1 MTLLDGKLW
10 NIIIPHDEP
19 SPITRRISTSKPSF
33 ALHAMNSRFSTV
45 FAALGCVLL
54 ASCYP
59 YDESRGKKPDPK
71 KPDQTVSSAE
81 QQKLQAQR
89 DEMKKKEEAAKKEEN
104 KEAPA
109 ETTAGTSQSTETAK
123 PPVEEKRTDYAFANK
138 VPGKEGFVFSPY
150 NNKVVDVR
158 DIPSGTLVQDPT
170 YTGAGKGYFRVP

>member
-1 MTLLDGKLW
+1 MKSRHSATGGFSNPNLL
-10 NIIIPHDEP
+10 
-19 SPITRRISTSKPSF
+19 SPFI
-33 ALHAMNSRFSTV
+33 AMNSRFTTA

-59 YDESRGKKPDPK
+59 YDESRDGRKAAQK
-71 KPDQTVSSAE
+71 KPDQTVTSPE
-81 QQKLQAQR
+81 QQKLQQQR
-89 DEMKKKEEAAKKEEN
+89 DELKKKEELAKKEEE
-104 KEAPA
+104 KKTEAEAPA
-109 ETTAGTSQSTETAK
+109 DNTQPKETAK

>member
-1 MTLLDGKLW
+1 MTLLDGTRW
-10 NIIIPHDEP
+10 NIMIPHEEP
-19 SPITRRISTSKPSF
+19 SLNNRRPPIPNLLSPFIP
-33 ALHAMNSRFSTV
+33 MNSRFTTA

-59 YDESRGKKPDPK
+59 YDESQGRKAAQK
-71 KPDQTVSSAE
+71 KPDQTVTSPE
-81 QQKLQAQR
+81 QQKLQQQR
-89 DEMKKKEEAAKKEEN
+89 DELKKKEDLAKKAEE
-104 KEAPA
+104 KKTEAEAPSNTNA
-109 ETTAGTSQSTETAK
+109 PTETAK